1 MVFFVDTA
9 SVIQLYILN
18 RIESLFSNIYIRNQ
32 NISI

>member
-18 RIESLFSNIYIRNQ
+18 RIALVFVQQDLHKESEY
-32 NISI
+32 